1 MKSIKWKSLYS
12 NSEKKSSSSK
22 IYVGPVK
29 TINNPDPNMF
39 NTNKYPSCRPIRHY
53 RERFVKSS
61 NKIAHKRFGIPNG
74 IIEKS
79 TDKCTITEVY
89 NHYLTKINKKDNCSE
104 VDINSNIKTCT
115 IKKKKQIVINGATD
129 NSKQYCKH
137 DNYYHSTENLLYS
150 NGVNSS
156 ELNNPIN
163 NINSNNNYNTTFYKK
178 TNCNNINSY
187 KQNNIIYKPQN
198 INYGLNNAVSSSS
211 RTARLKFNN
220 IENMNKLN
228 INSSMIEGALPNQHF
243 ILKDKSFGCSLL
255 NIHKH
260 ANINKNTLLC
270 NKEDTEYITINGIF
284 KETELLTANVNFI
297 NIFKLNKTRINKDT
311 IKYIWKRNNINIST
325 NNTNTYLLSQDDVNN
340 RISVTLLYRGF
351 NNKNYSFTSI
361 LTPPILNVN
370 DAPIT
375 KDIDTFMNEDEGT
388 IEIELQGNDIDGDN
402 LMYIITVPPANG
414 NYNLIGNKLFYTPN
428 ENYNGNDSIIY
439 RATDNKLF
447 SNESIIHITIHPI
460 NDNPVT
466 NNVIKSLHEDDKN
479 VLINLLTNDIDNDN
493 LTYHIQDKPKN
504 GNAIVINKIINYTP
518 NPNYNGSDSIT
529 YYVNDGIVNSNISTI
544 NLTIYEKN
552 DAPITEN
559 IDISMNE
566 NGENGGTAYIVLQ
579 GSDIDNSDLAYIIV
593 NEPNHGTYTLTDN
606 IVSYTPDENYNGSD
620 TITYKANDGQLD
632 SNISTIN
639 IYINNTPVTQ
649 DIETLMNENEG
660 TRDIELGGIDIDD
673 SNLTYIIVNGPS
685 HGTYILND
693 NILSY
698 TPDENYNGID
708 TITYKAN
715 DGKVDSNVSS
725 ITIYINDLPITTD
738 INISMIED
746 EGTRDIALQGSD
758 IDNSNLTYSI
768 VNGPSHG
775 TYILTNNI
783 VSYTPDEN
791 YNGIDTITYKANDGK
806 VDSNVSTISINITP
820 VNDTPIAQDIDIS
833 MNEDEGT
840 RDIILQGSD
849 IDNSNLTYS
858 IINGPSHGTY
868 TLNDNILSYTP
879 DENYNG
885 SDTITYKANDG
896 ELDSNILTITINITP
911 VNDRPIAQDKN
922 LTVNEDSFFNRI
934 NLQGTDVENNN
945 NLTYIITK
953 LPDNGIIKNN
963 NTTISDIN
971 ISIIGNEIIY
981 FPHHNYFGNDT
992 ITYKTNDGELDSNI
1006 AIININI
1013 INVNDRPNNPRTLS
1027 TNVELGNQISLTL
1040 SANDVDNDELTYRI
1054 TSNPGNGIIDIQKN
1068 VLYYTGRERGNH
1080 TLKYVANDGNIDS
1093 PEADINIVVN

>member
-1 MKSIKWKSLYS
+1 MKNVKWKAQYN
-12 NSEKKSSSSK
+12 NSEKTSSSSK
-22 IYVGPVK
+22 ISLAPVK
-29 TINNPDPNMF
+29 SINNPDPNMF
-39 NTNKYPSCRPIRHY
+39 NTNNYPSCRPLRHY

-61 NKIAHKRFGIPNG
+61 NKIAHNRFSIPNG

-79 TDKCTITEVY
+79 VDKCTAKELY
-89 NHYLTKINKKDNCSE
+89 NNYLTKINKNDNCSD
-104 VDINSNIKTCT
+104 VDINSNITTCT

-150 NGVNSS
+150 NGVNSN

-178 TNCNNINSY
+178 ANCNNINSY
-187 KQNNIIYKPQN
+187 KQTNIIYKPQN

-260 ANINKNTLLC
+260 ANINKNKLLC
-270 NKEDTEYITINGIF
+270 NKEDIEYITINGIF
-284 KETELLTANVNFI
+284 KEKELLTANVNFI

-311 IKYIWKRNNINIST
+311 IKYIWKRNNINISS
-325 NNTNTYLLSQDDVNN
+325 NNTNTYLLGQDDVNN
-340 RISVTLLYRGF
+340 RISVTLLYRGL

-375 KDIDTFMNEDEGT
+375 KDINTFMNEDEGT

-402 LMYIITVPPANG
+402 LIYIITVPPSNG

-428 ENYNGNDSIIY
+428 ENYNGNDLIIY

-447 SNESIIHITIHPI
+447 SNESIINITIHPI

-544 NLTIYEKN
+544 NLTIYENN

-620 TITYKANDGQLD
+620 TITYKANDGHLD

-649 DIETLMNENEG
+649 DIETLMNENGG
-660 TRDIELGGIDIDD
+660 TRDIELRGIDIDD
-673 SNLTYIIVNGPS
+673 S
-685 HGTYILND
+685 
-693 NILSY
+693 
-698 TPDENYNGID
+698 
-708 TITYKAN
+708 
-715 DGKVDSNVSS
+715 
-725 ITIYINDLPITTD
+725 PITTD

-758 IDNSNLTYSI
+758 IDNSNLTYNV
-768 VNGPSHG
+768 VNSPSHG
-775 TYILTNNI
+775 TYILNDNI
-783 VSYTPDEN
+783 LSYTPDEN

-868 TLNDNILSYTP
+868 TLNGNILSYTP
-879 DENYNG
+879 YENYNG

-896 ELDSNILTITINITP
+896 ELDSNIFTITINITP

-922 LTVNEDSFFNRI
+922 LTVNEDSYFNRI

-1054 TSNPGNGIIDIQKN
+1054 TSNPGNGIIDIQNN

-1080 TLKYVANDGNIDS
+1080 TLKYVANDGNVDS
-1093 PEADINIVVN
+1093 SEADINIVVD